1 MATIETQTYPLYN
14 YSTSKIIV
22 ALRDG
27 SVVIDGGTRDRP
39 AVYPFTMSELQQ
51 IASSSPVI
59 AVGYL
64 RPAKEDAKYIYE
76 TLRIRDWENILTEE
90 DIEEMI
96 LHPTVEGLT
105 KLISIK
111 DAFYYER
118 IYGIFI
124 GLKNVNVPIADNVAR
139 LLKGRYKELQK
150 GKINTDYIIK
160 EKDIPVSSFTAVEKS
175 ESAEEIAALKDELS
189 DKDAIIAELQKQL
202 AAQKSEVKPATRTVK
217 RKPAAKKPTEG

>member
-27 SVVIDGGTRDRP
+27 SIVVESGTRDRP
-39 AVYPFTMSELQQ
+39 AVCLLTMSELQQ
-51 IASSSPVI
+51 VASSSPVI
-59 AVGYL
+59 SAGYL

-76 TLRIRDWENILTEE
+76 MLRIRDWQNILTEE
-90 DIEEMI
+90 DIEDMI
-96 LHPTVEGLT
+96 IHPTVEGLT

-118 IYGIFI
+118 IYGIFV

-139 LLKGRYKELQK
+139 LLKGRYRELQR
-150 GKINTDYIIK
+150 GKINTEYVIK
-160 EKDIPVSSFTAVEKS
+160 EKDIPAAAFTAVDKS
-175 ESAEEIAALKDELS
+175 ENADKIAVLEDELS
-189 DKDAIIAELQKQL
+189 NKDAIIAELQKQL
-202 AAQKSEVKPATRTVK
+202 AAQKPETKPAAKSVR